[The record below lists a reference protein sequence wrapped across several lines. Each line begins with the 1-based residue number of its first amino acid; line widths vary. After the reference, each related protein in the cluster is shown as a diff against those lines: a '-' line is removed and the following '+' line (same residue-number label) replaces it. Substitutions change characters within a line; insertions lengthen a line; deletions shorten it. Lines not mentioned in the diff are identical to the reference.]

1 MTTSTKATPVTTR
14 SHPGA
19 WPTLSYRNA
28 EAALGYLVDVVGF
41 TETVVH
47 RGDADRPISHAELSW
62 PDGGGIMF
70 GSEPVEPRWSGTAG
84 GPGTATAYLS
94 SDDVEG
100 IAARVT
106 AAGWPV
112 LRPLAETDYGS
123 REFAFLDP
131 EGNAWSVGTY
141 RGAAAQS

>member
-1 MTTSTKATPVTTR
+1 MTTSTTATTTR

-19 WPTLSYRNA
+19 WPTFSYRDA
-28 EAALGYLVDVVGF
+28 DAALGFLVDVIGF
-41 TETVVH
+41 TETVDH
-47 RGDADRPISHAELSW
+47 RGDADRPIAHAELAW

-70 GSEPVEPRWSGTAG
+70 GSEPAEPRWSGSAG
-84 GPGTATAYLS
+84 GPGTSTAYLS

-100 IAARVT
+100 IATRVT
-106 AAGWPV
+106 AAGWKV

-141 RGAAAQS
+141 RGAAAQA